1 MERPWALVFD
11 PPAADPLRRVGGL
24 TLALRLALD
33 AQRAGASA
41 VVVPEGL
48 DPRVAQALE
57 DPRLS
62 LPILPVA
69 PPDALQVR
77 APATFLVHK
86 DLFKT
91 VVERQAEARWQTEL
105 DLGKERFE
113 LAVRYAFDPV
123 DVRNLAAADRAERLL
138 FRSLRKVQDGW
149 TSRWLNRPVS
159 LFLSRHLVKT
169 PILPNQLSLL
179 ILAVGLAGAALAASG
194 GYWATLAG
202 AFLFHAQS
210 VLDGCDGEISRVT
223 YRGSLVGEWLDTIGD
238 DLTNYAFFGGAAW
251 GLYQTSGSGVYLAAG
266 AVAVGA
272 GVVASAI
279 EYRYLVS
286 IGSGDLL
293 KYPLTAGPAS
303 EQKGVFEAIRP
314 LFKRDT
320 FVLLT
325 LIAAL
330 LGAMG
335 PILFVFAAGAL
346 GVLASVILAELRMAR
361 ERKSRPSADAGR
373 PGEPHP

>member
-1 MERPWALVFD
+1 VERLWALVFD

-41 VVVPEGL
+41 IVVAEDI

-62 LPILPVA
+62 VPVVPVA
-69 PPDALQVR
+69 PPDAFRVR
-77 APATFLVHK
+77 VPATYLLHR
-86 DLFKT
+86 DLFKAIAD
-91 VVERQAEARWQTEL
+91 RHPGDPAQTEV
-105 DLGKERFE
+105 DLAKERIE
-113 LAVRYAFDPV
+113 LGVPFAFDPI
-123 DVRNLAAADRAERLL
+123 DVRNLGAAERAERLL

-159 LFLSRHLVKT
+159 LFLSRWLVKT
-169 PILPNQLSLL
+169 PILPNQLSVV
-179 ILAVGLAGAALAASG
+179 ILGVGLAGALLAARG
-194 GYWATLAG
+194 GYWSMLLG

-210 VLDGCDGEISRVT
+210 VLDGCDGEISRVS
-223 YRGSLVGEWLDTIGD
+223 YRGSLLGEWLDTVGD

-251 GLYQTSGSGVYLAAG
+251 GLYQSTGHGSYLAAG
-266 AVAVGA
+266 AVAVVA
-272 GVVASAI
+272 GVIGSAI

-293 KYPLTAGPAS
+293 KYPLTAGQAS
-303 EQKGVFEAIRP
+303 DEKSLFDTIRP

-325 LIAAL
+325 LVAAL
-330 LGAMG
+330 LGLVG

-346 GVLASVILAELRMAR
+346 GVLASVIAAEIRMAR
-361 ERKSRPSADAGR
+361 ERRKKPPSAE
-373 PGEPHP
+373 EPPP

>member
-1 MERPWALVFD
+1 VERSWVLAFD

-24 TLALRLALD
+24 SLALRLALD

-41 VVVPEGL
+41 VVVPGEL
-48 DPRVAQALE
+48 DPRVGQALE
-57 DPRLS
+57 DPRLKI
-62 LPILPVA
+62 PIVVTA
-69 PPDALQVR
+69 PAEALRVR
-77 APATFLVHK
+77 VPATFLVHR
-86 DLFKT
+86 DLFKAAL
-91 VVERQAEARWQTEL
+91 ERYASASWQTEF
-105 DLGKERFE
+105 DLGKERVE
-113 LAVRYAFDPV
+113 LAVPYAFDPV

-149 TSRWLNRPVS
+149 TSRWLNRPIS
-159 LFLSRHLVKT
+159 LFLSRWLVKT
-169 PILPNQLSLL
+169 PILPNQLSVV
-179 ILAVGLAGAALAASG
+179 ILAVGLLGAALAASG
-194 GYWATLAG
+194 GYWATLIG
-202 AFLFHAQS
+202 ALLFHAQS
-210 VLDGCDGEISRVT
+210 VLDGCDGEISRVS

-238 DLTNYAFFGGAAW
+238 DVTNYAFFGGAAW
-251 GLYQTSGSGVYLAAG
+251 GLFQTTGSGVYLTAG

-272 GVVASAI
+272 GVLASGI

-303 EQKGVFEAIRP
+303 EQKGVFDAIRP

-325 LIAAL
+325 LVAAL
-330 LGAMG
+330 LGLVG

-346 GVLASVILAELRMAR
+346 GVLGSVIAAEIRMAR
-361 ERKSRPSADAGR
+361 ERREKETRP
-373 PGEPHP
+373 

>member
-1 MERPWALVFD
+1 VERPWALVFD

-24 TLALRLALD
+24 SLALRLALD

-41 VVVPEGL
+41 IVVSGDL

-62 LPILPVA
+62 VPITAAA
-69 PPDALQVR
+69 PAGAFRIRV
-77 APATFLVHK
+77 PATFLVHR
-86 DLFKT
+86 DVFK
-91 VVERQAEARWQTEL
+91 VAVERNAGEPAQNDL
-105 DLGKERFE
+105 DLGKERVD
-113 LAVRYAFDPV
+113 LAVPYSFDPV
-123 DVRNLAAADRAERLL
+123 DVRNLASADRAERLL

-159 LFLSRHLVKT
+159 LFLSRWLVKT
-169 PILPNQLSLL
+169 PILPNQLSAV
-179 ILAVGLAGAALAASG
+179 ILAVGLLGAALAASG

-210 VLDGCDGEISRVT
+210 VLDGCDGEISRVS
-223 YRGSLVGEWLDTIGD
+223 YRGSLLGEWLDTIGD
-238 DLTNYAFFGGAAW
+238 DVTNYAFFGGAAW
-251 GLYQTSGSGVYLAAG
+251 GLYQTSGSAVYLGAG

-272 GVVASAI
+272 GILASGI

-303 EQKGVFEAIRP
+303 DKKSVFDAIRP

-330 LGAMG
+330 LGLLG

-346 GVLASVILAELRMAR
+346 GVLGSVIAAEIRMAR
-361 ERKSRPSADAGR
+361 ERRDQPETRA
-373 PGEPHP
+373 